1 MTALMLAA
9 WKGHGL
15 IAAHLLAHKADV
27 NAQSLPNG
35 YTALHGA
42 VGNGHTLLVSLLV
55 RHNADVGMP
64 DNEGATALD
73 EAANLNSKVYE
84 ELQVSLRL
92 PLQAHARM
100 RFRFVAALLRLCCS
114 SASACAHALPFRISM
129 SLNRH

>member
-27 NAQSLPNG
+27 NAQSEPNG

-55 RHNADVGMP
+55 RHNADIGMP
-64 DNEGATALD
+64 DNDGSTALD

-92 PLQAHARM
+92 RGWI
-100 RFRFVAALLRLCCS
+100 LRPQTLVD
-114 SASACAHALPFRISM
+114 
-129 SLNRH
+129 